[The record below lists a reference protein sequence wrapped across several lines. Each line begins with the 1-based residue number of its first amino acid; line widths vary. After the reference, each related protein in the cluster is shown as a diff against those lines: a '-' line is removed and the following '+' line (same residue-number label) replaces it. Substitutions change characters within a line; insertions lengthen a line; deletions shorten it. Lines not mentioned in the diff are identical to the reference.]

1 MDHNIKLSIVVLEV
15 LGAIVLLLLNL
26 YFFPEK
32 KAESLQAMASPTSS
46 PIAIAMT
53 PEPEVLPAVTQQ
65 IQQIDEQVETPPV
78 VLPKESYTI
87 AFYGDSMIETMGTGL
102 PYVHRL
108 LTEKYPEND
117 FVLYNYGIGAE
128 NMVEGMSRFSIPHS
142 YKDREYEPITKL
154 KADVIVLGSYS
165 YNPLT
170 PFDKN
175 ESWMLLAEFINK
187 AKSTGAKVYLL
198 AEQAPKKE
206 GFATGVG
213 GVNWPPEISDPHVE
227 KIIQGLKNAVGLA
240 EATEVSL
247 INVYEESK
255 ISGSEYGNPEYV
267 AAHDGIHYSEEGQ
280 EFTAQEIVESLV
292 FE

>member
-1 MDHNIKLSIVVLEV
+1 MDNNIKLSIVVLEV

-26 YFFPEK
+26 YLFPEK
-32 KAESLQAMASPTSS
+32 KAETLQAMASPT
-46 PIAIAMT
+46 PPAIAVLMT
-53 PEPEVLPAVTQQ
+53 PQPDVLPAVAQQ
-65 IQQIDEQVETPPV
+65 IQQIDEQVETPHE
-78 VLPKESYTI
+78 VLPKESYI
-87 AFYGDSMIETMGTGL
+87 ISFYGDSMIETMGTGL
-102 PYVHRL
+102 PYVHKL
-108 LTEKYPEND
+108 LKEKYPENK

-128 NMVEGMSRFSIPHS
+128 NMIDGMSRFSIPHS
-142 YKDREYEPITKL
+142 YKGREYDPITKL
-154 KADVIVLGSYS
+154 KPDIIVLGSYS

-175 ESWMLLAEFINK
+175 ESWMLLAELINK

-267 AAHDGIHYSEEGQ
+267 AVHDGIHYSEEGQ
-280 EFTAQEIVESLV
+280 EFTAQKIVESLV